1 MDGSYTC
8 GERSITYKLVKLL
21 CPAPETNIKKKKNS
35 YKLKKSCLA
44 KRFEKAKKKKN
55 LKTFLCV
62 IYSTYSLNRHLL
74 NGMCVKICIRFRN
87 KIIVPMLRSSQLG
100 GIHESN

>member
-21 CPAPETNIKKKKNS
+21 CPAPETNIKKKKIPINLR
-35 YKLKKSCLA
+35 KAVLLKDLRKQ
-44 KRFEKAKKKKN
+44 KKKKN